1 MQRSTVVGGVIL
13 ILLGALLLAGQ
24 ILPHLFIWFS
34 WPFFIIGGGA
44 LFIIAAA
51 ISGTGGLA
59 IPGCI
64 IGGIGGILF
73 YQNLTG
79 NWESW
84 AYMWTLIPGFV
95 GLGIALAGL
104 LTPGCRRADNSGW
117 FLMGISL
124 VGFIVFGSAFGMNW
138 MAAKFWPVILIV
150 IGVIVLINSLFHPK
164 R

>member
-1 MQRSTVVGGVIL
+1 MRRSPVVGGVIL
-13 ILLGALLLAGQ
+13 ILLGTLLLVGQ
-24 ILPHLFIWFS
+24 LMPNLFIWFS
-34 WPFFIIGGGA
+34 WPFIIIGVGF

-64 IGGIGGILF
+64 IGGIGSILY

-104 LTPGCRRADNSGW
+104 LDPHYRKADNSAW
-117 FLMGISL
+117 FLIALSL
-124 VGFIVFGSAFGMNW
+124 VGFIIFGGAFGMPALA
-138 MAAKFWPVILIV
+138 MKFWPLILIL
-150 IGVIVLINSLFHPK
+150 IGVITLLNSLVRIK

>member
-1 MQRSTVVGGVIL
+1 MQRRNVVGGVIL
-13 ILLGALLLAGQ
+13 IIIGALLLASQ
-24 ILPHLFIWFS
+24 ILPHLFFWLS
-34 WPFFIIGGGA
+34 WPFIIIGVGA

-51 ISGTGGLA
+51 ISGAGGLA

-64 IGGIGGILF
+64 IGGIGFILF
-73 YQNLTG
+73 YQNFTG

-104 LTPGCRRADNSGW
+104 LTPGRRRADNSGW

-150 IGVIVLINSLFHPK
+150 IGVIVLINSFFHPK